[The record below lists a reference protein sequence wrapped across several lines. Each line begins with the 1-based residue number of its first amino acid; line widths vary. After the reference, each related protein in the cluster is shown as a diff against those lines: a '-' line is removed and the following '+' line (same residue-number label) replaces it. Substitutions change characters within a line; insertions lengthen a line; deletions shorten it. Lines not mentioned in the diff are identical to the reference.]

1 MSTVINTNLA
11 SLFAQNSLSN
21 AQNNLAIS
29 VQRLSSGLRINSA
42 KDDAAGL
49 AISQDMQGQIN
60 GINQSIRNLSDA
72 TNLLQTA
79 DSSLSTIQDML
90 LRMKQL
96 TVQGYDGSISTTQ
109 KVAIKNEINDL
120 NSEINATAKRTV
132 FNGVSLLAGDS
143 NVDNRRGDVRVGAFL
158 TNAQVAFNG
167 GDLTK
172 EGDVAATDAATS
184 NVHYQITLAPDD
196 QNRNMPGT
204 YTFSAQGD
212 SLVVSA
218 NINGVDK
225 QQTIKINPANA
236 ETGAAHDT
244 PQTLNFDQ
252 LGFSMAI
259 TTTVADGS
267 PSVLASQIAAAFD
280 TKTMVLAGEASK
292 ITAIRSNGTTQGPIT
307 FTSDGAGT
315 LTANQTDAAGTII
328 KSEAVNV
335 LDTDPNLQ
343 QGHTLTLDFK
353 AFGIS
358 MDIYN
363 FQNRSATIGT
373 NKSADGVSH
382 LIDEIA
388 NLDNNGYISNPTPG
402 ALTNKGE
409 LSIIGSST
417 GGVLSFQSGA
427 SSEAFID
434 IATLNVMT
442 GATGSDAGSNDKML
456 ALGSVIGGS
465 GAGNLADLHD
475 ATGDWQ
481 TAFKNLETAV
491 DNALSYVSSE
501 RAVFGSQMNRISYIS
516 QNLQAQSTNTQNSRS
531 AIVDTDFASETA
543 KLTKGQIMQQAATAM
558 LAQANQMPN
567 VILSLLK

>member
-21 AQNNLAIS
+21 AQNNLATS

-49 AISQDMQGQIN
+49 AISQNMQGQIN

-96 TVQGYDGSISTTQ
+96 TVQGYDGSISATQ

-120 NSEINATAKRTV
+120 NSEINATAKRTA

-158 TNAQVAFNG
+158 TNAPVAIDAAG
-167 GDLTK
+167 TLATREGDL
-172 EGDVAATDAATS
+172 AATDAATS
-184 NVHYQITLAPDD
+184 AVHYQITLAPDD

-212 SLVVSA
+212 SVVVSA

-225 QQTIKINPANA
+225 QQTVKINAA
-236 ETGAAHDT
+236 ASESGADHVT

-252 LGFSMAI
+252 LGISVAI
-259 TTTVADGS
+259 TTTVAAGN

-280 TKTMVLAGEASK
+280 TQTVVLTGEASK
-292 ITAIRSNGTTQGPIT
+292 ITAVRSNGTTTGPIT
-307 FTSDGAGT
+307 FTSDAAGT
-315 LTANQTDAAGTII
+315 LTANQTDGTGAII
-328 KSEAVNV
+328 KSEAVKV

-358 MDIYN
+358 LDIYH

-373 NKSADGVSH
+373 NVSPDGVNH

-388 NLDNNGYISNPTPG
+388 NLNNNGYISNLNNANINGGQT
-402 ALTNKGE
+402 TGE

-427 SSEAFID
+427 TSESFID
-434 IATLNVMT
+434 ITTLNVMT
-442 GATGSDAGSNDKML
+442 GSAGSAAGSNDKML
-456 ALGSVIGGS
+456 ALGSVINGS

-491 DNALSYVSSE
+491 DNALEYVSSE
-501 RAVFGSQMNRISYIS
+501 RAIFGSQMNRISYIS

-531 AIVDTDFASETA
+531 AIIDTDFASETA
-543 KLTKGQIMQQAATAM
+543 KLTKGQIMQQVKCQT
-558 LAQANQMPN
+558 
-567 VILSLLK
+567 